1 MSDSAPEEAQ
11 SLGDKFAGVP
21 PMADALRRLDE
32 MRTRLEDIE
41 APEGWHARPRD
52 SLLRLV
58 AYLEAALTAVDPL
71 LVTVSFANEM
81 YGSLNTAFNAL
92 DSYENAPSPEHY
104 DQFTDFVRRAMVVGD
119 TEQTSVALTL
129 AAEHAADAAADL
141 GEKSATLAEAN
152 QMLQESAA
160 EATQRLDALVAD
172 NEDRLREA
180 EATWD
185 KALAEIGN
193 EGSRRYEEDRV
204 AFVQSSEE
212 AADLATK
219 TLEELRRLLSIAGDE
234 SLSAGYGQKADDEQ
248 KTADD
253 LRGKAVAYGIATAV
267 AAGLAVAVQVVLI
280 LAGETG
286 SNWSLLPVKA
296 AFIAALAAIA
306 TYYGRQSAHHRSYS
320 QQLRNA
326 QLELSNIG
334 PYLAELDVE
343 DRTAVKRELVN
354 TFFGKPVET
363 VSEDSPTAAAN
374 VDQMLELVRLLVG
387 AKK

>member
-1 MSDSAPEEAQ
+1 M
-11 SLGDKFAGVP
+11 
-21 PMADALRRLDE
+21 
-32 MRTRLEDIE
+32 
-41 APEGWHARPRD
+41 
-52 SLLRLV
+52 
-58 AYLEAALTAVDPL
+58 
-71 LVTVSFANEM
+71 
-81 YGSLNTAFNAL
+81 
-92 DSYENAPSPEHY
+92 
-104 DQFTDFVRRAMVVGD
+104 D
-119 TEQTSVALTL
+119 TLIS
-129 AAEHAADAAADL
+129 
-141 GEKSATLAEAN
+141 G
-152 QMLQESAA
+152 
-160 EATQRLDALVAD
+160 
-172 NEDRLREA
+172 NEDRLREV

-185 KALAEIGN
+185 KALAEIGD

-212 AADLATK
+212 AAELAAK

-253 LRGKAVAYGIATAV
+253 LRNKAVKYGIATAV

-296 AFIAALAAIA
+296 AFITALAAIA

-374 VDQMLELVRLLVG
+374 MDRMLELVRLLVG
-387 AKK
+387 VKR